1 MNPGLPASAVLE
13 AASSAW
19 CWALE
24 AASGATNIIVTVA
37 NPTAELRLIMADC
50 IERAF
55 QIASKNDT
63 ASSRRNIREYGSR
76 GFRAPAQ
83 LIAWHIIA

>member
-1 MNPGLPASAVLE
+1 MSRGLLASAVLE

-24 AASGATNIIVTVA
+24 AASEATNIIVAVA
-37 NPTAELRLIMADC
+37 NPRAEIRLILADC
-50 IERAF
+50 MERAF
-55 QIASKNDT
+55 QIASKSDT
-63 ASSRRNIREYGSR
+63 ASSRRNIREHGSR

-83 LIAWHIIA
+83 LTA

>member
-1 MNPGLPASAVLE
+1 MSRGLLASAVLE

-24 AASGATNIIVTVA
+24 AASEATNIIVTVA
-37 NPTAELRLIMADC
+37 NPRAELRLIMADC
-50 IERAF
+50 MERAF
-55 QIASKNDT
+55 QIASKSDT
-63 ASSRRNIREYGSR
+63 ASSRRNIREHGSR

-83 LIAWHIIA
+83 LTA

>member
-1 MNPGLPASAVLE
+1 MSRGLLASAVLE

-24 AASGATNIIVTVA
+24 ATNIIVAVA
-37 NPTAELRLIMADC
+37 NPRAEIRLILADC
-50 IERAF
+50 MERAF
-55 QIASKNDT
+55 QIASKSDT
-63 ASSRRNIREYGSR
+63 ASSRRNIREHGSR

-83 LIAWHIIA
+83 LTA

>member
-1 MNPGLPASAVLE
+1 MSRGLPASAVLE

-37 NPTAELRLIMADC
+37 NPRAELRLIMADC

-63 ASSRRNIREYGSR
+63 ANSRRNIREHVSPVSVLQR
-76 GFRAPAQ
+76 N
-83 LIAWHIIA
+83 

>member
-1 MNPGLPASAVLE
+1 MSRGLLASAVLE

-24 AASGATNIIVTVA
+24 AASEATNYCRCSE
-37 NPTAELRLIMADC
+37 PEGGLRLIMADC
-50 IERAF
+50 MERAF

-63 ASSRRNIREYGSR
+63 ANSRRNIREHVSPVSVLQR
-76 GFRAPAQ
+76 N
-83 LIAWHIIA
+83 